1 MFPLP
6 DPSSLLAGL
15 VRRTGRSLGKA
26 GVHVTFFPSVF
37 SNFPGLSRV
46 LIHRRVRKP
55 TDGTV
60 LFLEEPSLF
69 GGQRWDARMLGKLCT
84 SGKFLPMQKHK
95 QSLTMEKAPWP
106 FICPWPKALCKAGMF
121 VHSHGTLSVNRK
133 KEAEPPSKPGQCYKS
148 SYSHQ
153 GTLFSPQPLWQ
164 AQADRTPRGCASA
177 QLRKLVVGN

>member
-1 MFPLP
+1 M
-6 DPSSLLAGL
+6 
-15 VRRTGRSLGKA
+15 GKA
-26 GVHVTFFPSVF
+26 EGQVTFFPSVF
-37 SNFPGLSRV
+37 SDFPGLSRV

-121 VHSHGTLSVNRK
+121 VHSHGTLLTGKRRQNHPANQVSVTKVPIPIR
-133 KEAEPPSKPGQCYKS
+133 E
-148 SYSHQ
+148 H
-153 GTLFSPQPLWQ
+153 FSPRSLCGRLRQTGPLG
-164 AQADRTPRGCASA
+164 AVPVPS
-177 QLRKLVVGN
+177 